1 MGKKYL
7 TKAVKNIKQKKHI
20 RKVSTAMAT
29 LETWETSGMK
39 HVASFGDFPAE
50 ERDSEMSDFEESER
64 PRQRPRRTKSADRDE
79 CMNINGEYR
88 KTPRK
93 ATNEEAPAPKAEEP
107 TSPVTPRPSAPPH
120 PGNPTDEVQLGG
132 PRLKRASSEDR
143 ILQALQH
150 LRGSIQTR
158 LRTMSIDSR
167 DSKGNKKDAGAPR
180 SK

>member
-1 MGKKYL
+1 MGK
-7 TKAVKNIKQKKHI
+7 
-20 RKVSTAMAT
+20 
-29 LETWETSGMK
+29 TSGMK

-107 TSPVTPRPSAPPH
+107 TSPVLPGLAPH
-120 PGNPTDEVQLGG
+120 PTRVTRPTRFNSAV
-132 PRLKRASSEDR
+132 
-143 ILQALQH
+143 
-150 LRGSIQTR
+150 RG
-158 LRTMSIDSR
+158 
-167 DSKGNKKDAGAPR
+167 
-180 SK
+180 